1 MKKRLLLLFPFPLL
15 LLFCPMS
22 LTAIFWLVVSFVT
35 FTVSVKDKS
44 VLNGFIIVPI
54 ISFIFFL
61 LYFFE
66 LTEWTPRYF
75 LKSLYGGS

>member
-1 MKKRLLLLFPFPLL
+1 
-15 LLFCPMS
+15 MS
-22 LTAIFWLVVSFVT
+22 FTAIFWLVVSFVT